1 MAFLFSG
8 LYEVVP
14 DIDLYLERIGYHGDR
29 RPTLDN
35 LKELVIWTFTGIRA
49 VLLWPFRI
57 SSKR

>member
-8 LYEVVP
+8 LYEDVP

-35 LKELVIWTFTGIRA
+35 LKELVKKNQTHIPLWEVFGIK
-49 VLLWPFRI
+49 V
-57 SSKR
+57 SGE